1 MKKVVQKNIL
11 TAVAETKSLL
21 AELKKEIHEI
31 DVDNKD
37 VRSERLNFA
46 RNQLQKLLDITLS
59 S

>member
-11 TAVAETKSLL
+11 TTIAETKSLL
-21 AELKKEIHEI
+21 ADLKKEIHEI